1 MSMRA
6 RQNRISKIED
16 NLRTSCFDLLIEEHS
31 TTLFVDEK
39 KIVSTVLSPG
49 NEDLWALGYLRC
61 CGMIETV
68 EDVVHMKAGS
78 TIQVVLKQR
87 PAESLPQ
94 SDAGRR
100 AADVQVSPDMIR
112 TGISWL
118 AEAPLYTATGAA
130 HVAALISCDGKR
142 LVCMEDIGRH
152 NAIDKAIGWTVERR
166 VDPASMIL
174 LTSGRM
180 PEDIVQ
186 KVVTVGIP
194 IMASVS
200 AATAQGAELAEEN
213 GVTLVGFVRGRRM
226 NIYTHP
232 TRVK

>member
-1 MSMRA
+1 MRA

-16 NLRTSCFDLLIEEHS
+16 SLRTSCFDLLIEEHA

-61 CGMIETV
+61 SGMIETLD
-68 EDVVHMKAGS
+68 DVAYMKAGS
-78 TIQVVLKQR
+78 AVHVALKPR
-87 PAESLPQ
+87 PAECASP
-94 SDAGRR
+94 SDAVRQ
-100 AADVQVSPDMIR
+100 AADVKVAPDLIR
-112 TGISWL
+112 DGISWL

-130 HVAALISCDGKR
+130 HVAALISHDGKR

-166 VDPASMIL
+166 VAPASMIL

-186 KVVTVGIP
+186 KAVAVGVP
-194 IMASVS
+194 LMASVS
-200 AATAQGAELAEEN
+200 APTAQGVELAETN
-213 GVTLVGFVRGRRM
+213 GITLIGFVRGRRM
-226 NIYTHP
+226 NIYTHSA
-232 TRVK
+232 RVK